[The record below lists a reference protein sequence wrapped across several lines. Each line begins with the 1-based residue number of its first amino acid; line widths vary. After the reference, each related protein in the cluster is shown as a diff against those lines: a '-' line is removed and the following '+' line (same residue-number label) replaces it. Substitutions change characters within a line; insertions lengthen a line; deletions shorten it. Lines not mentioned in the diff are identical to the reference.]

1 MTVESSGIGI
11 GIRDRESKTSEALKA
26 GERVRCC
33 CCWEGLCTL
42 LPLCPMALMGDDDQ
56 RGWMMVGQWG
66 LLTFLLSVPCVLL
79 YLHIVAIFVLCKKT
93 DFIIRLFEYKDSE
106 TKWLCCCCCYVYCES
121 EEFSV
126 LGCLDGAREIRIGS
140 VRSAS
145 NHHLGESVLV

>member
-1 MTVESSGIGI
+1 MIDRLIVHSWLGDLEDFADDGGVIRNREMDRERD
-11 GIRDRESKTSEALKA
+11 RDRERKTSEALKA

-79 YLHIVAIFVLCKKT
+79 YLHIVAIFVFCKRKKK
-93 DFIIRLFEYKDSE
+93 R
-106 TKWLCCCCCYVYCES
+106 
-121 EEFSV
+121 
-126 LGCLDGAREIRIGS
+126 
-140 VRSAS
+140 
-145 NHHLGESVLV
+145 